1 MYSFA
6 MVLTPSIQVDILRS
20 KNKNQKVHNNTRIKC
35 NIPDILTFQN
45 KILAAEL
52 QTKFWGCF
60 SWIWESNRR
69 HRRLMETK
77 ESIRRWG
84 NLGDDGIIQRRSIG
98 DKGIQRRLQD
108 SLSIEFF
115 LLLYLYYI
123 IYKGMSNNILYI
135 GQAQKIWGLG
145 KKFWGLSSFISRPR
159 KRGETIHPHL

>member
-1 MYSFA
+1 M
-6 MVLTPSIQVDILRS
+6 SIKSECNTSDISIPVD
-20 KNKNQKVHNNTRIKC
+20 
-35 NIPDILTFQN
+35 

-60 SWIWESNRR
+60 SWIWESNRRHRR

-135 GQAQKIWGLG
+135 GASPENLGAGKNFGVCRVLFHALG
-145 KKFWGLSSFISRPR
+145 KEVKPY
-159 KRGETIHPHL
+159 IHTYEYYILTQANG